1 MIRIVQQNDWVVF
14 IIVGCLLL
22 YVFMLLYFHRDS
34 SVRVF
39 LMQKFAD
46 SSNNFLS
53 WLIISFVS
61 TLLLATL
68 ISQSIPIV
76 PKKIR
81 DLHFFGY
88 ELNKFGFTFLSLI
101 VFYSLKSMLSY
112 VFYAGTG
119 SLKKWNLFQFTVSK
133 FYFTLSLVLMMLC
146 VYHYFYKVNDLQ
158 LINNFKPHDL
168 QLFDYYAFDFVFV
181 FLFKIFFFVLS
192 PNNILPEK
200 WYYKFLYIC
209 TLQFAPV
216 LVLWRVLYI

>member
-1 MIRIVQQNDWVVF
+1 
-14 IIVGCLLL
+14 
-22 YVFMLLYFHRDS
+22 MLLYLHRDS

-46 SSNNFLS
+46 SSNNLLS

-76 PKKIR
+76 PKKIN

-88 ELNKFGFTFLSLI
+88 ELNKFGFTLLSLI
-101 VFYSLKSMLSY
+101 TFYSLKSMLSY
-112 VFYAGTG
+112 IFYAGTG
-119 SLKKWNLFQFTVSK
+119 SLKKWTLFQFTSSK
-133 FYFTLSLVLMMLC
+133 FYFTLSLVLMVLC
-146 VYHYFYKVNDLQ
+146 VYQYFYKVNDLQ
-158 LINNFKPHDL
+158 LINNFKAHDL
-168 QLFDYYAFDFVFV
+168 QLFDYYAFGFVFV
-181 FLFKIFFFVLS
+181 FLFKIFFFLFS
-192 PNNILPEK
+192 PNSILPEK

>member
-22 YVFMLLYFHRDS
+22 YVFMLLYLHRDS

-76 PKKIR
+76 PKKIS

-146 VYHYFYKVNDLQ
+146 VYQYYYKVNDLQ

-168 QLFDYYAFDFVFV
+168 QLFGYYAFGFVFV

>member
-1 MIRIVQQNDWVVF
+1 
-14 IIVGCLLL
+14 
-22 YVFMLLYFHRDS
+22 
-34 SVRVF
+34 
-39 LMQKFAD
+39 MQKFAD
-46 SSNNFLS
+46 SSNNLLS

-76 PKKIR
+76 PKKIS
-81 DLHFFGY
+81 DVHFFGY
-88 ELNKFGFTFLSLI
+88 ELNKFGFTFLALI
-101 VFYSLKSMLSY
+101 IFYSLKSMLSY

-119 SLKKWNLFQFTVSK
+119 SLKKWTLFQFTASK

-146 VYHYFYKVNDLQ
+146 VYQYFYNVNDLQ

-168 QLFDYYAFDFVFV
+168 QLFDYYAFGFVFV
-181 FLFKIFFFVLS
+181 FLFKIFFFLLS
-192 PNNILPEK
+192 PNSILPEK

>member
-22 YVFMLLYFHRDS
+22 YVFMLLYLHRDS

-46 SSNNFLS
+46 SSNNLLS

-76 PKKIR
+76 PKKIS
-81 DLHFFGY
+81 DIHFFGY
-88 ELNKFGFTFLSLI
+88 ELNKFGFTFIALI
-101 VFYSLKSMLSY
+101 IFYSFKSMLSY

-119 SLKKWNLFQFTVSK
+119 SLKKWTLFQFTASK
-133 FYFTLSLVLMMLC
+133 FYFTLSLILMMLC
-146 VYHYFYKVNDLQ
+146 VYQYFYKVNDLQ

-168 QLFDYYAFDFVFV
+168 QLFDYYAFGFVFV
-181 FLFKIFFFVLS
+181 FLFKIFFFLLS
-192 PNNILPEK
+192 PNSILPEK

>member
-1 MIRIVQQNDWVVF
+1 
-14 IIVGCLLL
+14 
-22 YVFMLLYFHRDS
+22 
-34 SVRVF
+34 
-39 LMQKFAD
+39 MQKFAD
-46 SSNNFLS
+46 SSNNLLS

-76 PKKIR
+76 PKKIS

-88 ELNKFGFTFLSLI
+88 QLNKFGFTFISLI
-101 VFYSLKSMLSY
+101 VFYSVKSILSY

-119 SLKKWNLFQFTVSK
+119 SLQKWTLFQFVCSK
-133 FYFTLSLVLMMLC
+133 FYFTLSLVLMILC
-146 VYHYFYKVNDLQ
+146 VYQYFYKVTDLQ
-158 LINNFKPHDL
+158 LIYNFQAHEL
-168 QLFDYYAFDFVFV
+168 QLFDYYVYGFAFV
-181 FLFKIFFFVLS
+181 FLFKISFYLLS
-192 PNNILPEK
+192 PNNILPYN